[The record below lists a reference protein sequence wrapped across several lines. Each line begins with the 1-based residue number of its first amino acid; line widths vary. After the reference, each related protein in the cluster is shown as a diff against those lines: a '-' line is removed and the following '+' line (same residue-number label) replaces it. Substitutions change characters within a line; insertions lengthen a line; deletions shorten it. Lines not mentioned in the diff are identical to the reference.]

1 MCWCQILWCARKAM
15 HPSTR
20 RSTVQFE
27 IEFFGFFLQETPI
40 DQTHDGVEVGVQTLD
55 SVKISVHDFE
65 TRDASVVDGAGKCLS
80 TEGGDVQ
87 GREIRMRESA

>member
-1 MCWCQILWCARKAM
+1 M

-20 RSTVQFE
+20 SSTAQFL
-27 IEFFGFFLQETPI
+27 IEFFGFLLQETPI
-40 DQTHDGVEVGVQTLD
+40 DQTHNGIEVGVQTLD

-65 TRDASVVDGAGKCLS
+65 TRDASIVDGVGECLS

-87 GREIRMRESA
+87 GRDVDEGKRLR

>member
-1 MCWCQILWCARKAM
+1 MGRRQILWCARKAV

-20 RSTVQFE
+20 NSTAQFE
-27 IEFFGFFLQETPI
+27 IEFFGFFLQETSI
-40 DQTHDGVEVGVQTLD
+40 DQTHKCVEARVQTLE

-65 TRDASVVDGAGKCLS
+65 TRDASVVDGDGECLS

-87 GREIRMRESA
+87 GREMRLRESD

>member
-1 MCWCQILWCARKAM
+1 M

-20 RSTVQFE
+20 SSSVEFK
-27 IEFFGFFLQETPI
+27 IEFFGFLLQETPI
-40 DQTHDGVEVGVQTLD
+40 DQTHDGVEARVQTLD

-65 TRDASVVDGAGKCLS
+65 TRDASAVDGERECLS

-87 GREIRMRESA
+87 DRQG